1 MGSGGI
7 NGRGHGD
14 KENTNPDIMKLL
26 LSLCVLGLTA
36 AAPAPQEEMI
46 EAVPYIHEE
55 IAAEPYVHNEP
66 VETHDIAAESYVHNE
81 IAAEPY
87 VHQEPAPAPV
97 VQYAAVAPVAYA
109 GYPYTVAVAPSAPA
123 KDVKVATYSV
133 AAPATYS
140 LAAPAYYLPAVKTG
154 CINSVGSVVPCAQ

>member
-1 MGSGGI
+1 MG
-7 NGRGHGD
+7 H

-26 LSLCVLGLTA
+26 LSLCVLGLTS

-55 IAAEPYVHNEP
+55 IAAEPYVHDEP

-87 VHQEPAPAPV
+87 VHQEPAPASV

>member
-1 MGSGGI
+1 
-7 NGRGHGD
+7 
-14 KENTNPDIMKLL
+14 MKLL

-55 IAAEPYVHNEP
+55 T